1 MIIQNKRTK
10 QIENVSIDAWNRM
23 KENQLDRFWVIIE
36 NDDVPIKSNLD
47 IETFI
52 QKKSDAVIAEDN
64 TPLVV
69 VKTNPK
75 PKKRKSTKK

>member
-10 QIENVSIDAWNRM
+10 QIDNVSIDAWNRM
-23 KENQLDRFWVIIE
+23 KENQLDRFWLIIE
-36 NDDVPIKSNLD
+36 NDDIPIKSNLD

>member
-23 KENQLDRFWVIIE
+23 KENQLDRFWLIIE
-36 NDDVPIKSNLD
+36 NDDVSIKNNLD

-52 QKKSDAVIAEDN
+52 QKKSDAVIVEDN
-64 TPLVV
+64 TPLAV